1 MVVLNLIV
9 AKETDLIAALAWPEV
24 LVSHV
29 HILHAEWA
37 ACQGRASD
45 LMSDGNAGWTRI
57 AMQERWWPVV
67 PLCWARARGKTHNHH
82 RPSPPQ
88 QEAGVASL
96 PAYTQGSTLEVQIKQ
111 RTTKEQ
117 AKKKDI

>member
-67 PLCWARARGKTHNHH
+67 PLCWARAHGKTHNHR
-82 RPSPPQ
+82 RPSQP
-88 QEAGVASL
+88 ENGVQASS
-96 PAYTQGSTLEVQIKQ
+96 ATSSTGTQRKQ
-111 RTTKEQ
+111 
-117 AKKKDI
+117 APLSLS